1 MSAKIKEK
9 ADEAAKVSN
18 FKGKKNVEKEL
29 ATWRRKLDDLKDK
42 TSKKRS
48 QLNHL
53 VERQN

>member
-1 MSAKIKEK
+1 MILGAKIKEK
-9 ADEAAKVSN
+9 ADEAAKVAN

-48 QLNHL
+48 QLN
-53 VERQN
+53 